1 MTASP
6 APTTG
11 DPLKTLWA
19 YRGLAPWSLRE
30 LSALAGAILRASD
43 VYPVN
48 AVARAVPS
56 DRTIRFYISRGLVSP
71 PEGRGTSAIYMYR
84 HLLQVLAIKLR
95 QMEGATLDTI
105 REELGG
111 LAGDVVERRVAAA
124 LGPALPDP
132 DALGWTRRGGPAIPG
147 QPRDSGSMVSPAQP
161 AASMVRRIPIAP
173 GCELLI
179 DAGHPFLRGRWSED
193 EFAATLRRL
202 LSGVGKE

>member
-1 MTASP
+1 
-6 APTTG
+6 
-11 DPLKTLWA
+11 
-19 YRGLAPWSLRE
+19 
-30 LSALAGAILRASD
+30 LSALAGAILGASS

-105 REELGG
+105 RQELDG

-132 DALGWTRRGGPAIPG
+132 EALGWTRRRVPATAD
-147 QPRDSGSMVSPAQP
+147 RLRSSGSVDPSPQP
-161 AASMVRRIPIAP
+161 VALLVRRIPIAP

-202 LSGVGKE
+202 LSDRGKE

>member
-1 MTASP
+1 MTATP
-6 APTTG
+6 TPTTG
-11 DPLKTLWA
+11 GPLKTLWA
-19 YRGLAPWSLRE
+19 YRALAPWNLRE

-84 HLLQVLAIKLR
+84 HLLQVLAIKLG

-105 REELGG
+105 RQELTG

-124 LGPALPDP
+124 LGPRLPDP
-132 DALGWTRRGGPAIPG
+132 EALGWARRRVPATSDL
-147 QPRDSGSMVSPAQP
+147 PRGSGSANSSADP
-161 AASMVRRIPIAP
+161 AARLVRRISIAQ

-179 DAGHPFLRGRWSED
+179 DAGHPFLRGRWSDD
-193 EFAATLRRL
+193 ELAATIRRL
-202 LSGVGKE
+202 LSDVGEE

>member
-56 DRTIRFYISRGLVSP
+56 DRAIRFYISRGLVSP
-71 PEGRGTSAIYMYR
+71 PEGHGTSAIYMYR

-105 REELGG
+105 REELTG

-132 DALGWTRRGGPAIPG
+132 EALGWSRRRVPATLD
-147 QPRDSGSMVSPAQP
+147 QPRGPGSVDPPVQP
-161 AASMVRRIPIAP
+161 AARLVRRIPIAP

-179 DAGHPFLRGRWSED
+179 DAGHPFVRGRWNED

-202 LSGVGKE
+202 FSGVGKE

>member
-1 MTASP
+1 MTATP

-11 DPLKTLWA
+11 GPLKTLWA
-19 YRGLAPWSLRE
+19 YRALAPWNLRE

-105 REELGG
+105 RQELTG

-124 LGPALPDP
+124 LGPRLPDP
-132 DALGWTRRGGPAIPG
+132 EALGWTRRRVPATPDP
-147 QPRDSGSMVSPAQP
+147 PRSSGSANPSAEP
-161 AASMVRRIPIAP
+161 AASLVRRISIAQ

-179 DAGHPFLRGRWSED
+179 DAGHPFLRGRWSDD
-193 EFAATLRRL
+193 ELAATLRRL
-202 LSGVGKE
+202 LSDVGKE